1 MAIAE
6 LMILGFISLL
16 LVFFQNY
23 ISKICIP
30 ESVGNTM
37 LPCKHQSKGM
47 GKSGRRLLRAD
58 IDDFGSNR
66 RSLAAD
72 SSSSNCGKVSVQP
85 FYFYYVIVKK
95 YVRNVVS
102 QSELLLFFSFA
113 FTLCILAFS
122 SQVLCVKQGSFKL
135 YYFRFTI

>member
-47 GKSGRRLLRAD
+47 GESGRRLLRAD
-58 IDDFGSNR
+58 VDDFWAYDFGSNR

-95 YVRNVVS
+95 YVRNLVS
-102 QSELLLFFSFA
+102 QSELLLFF
-113 FTLCILAFS
+113 LL
-122 SQVLCVKQGSFKL
+122 LLL
-135 YYFRFTI
+135 YAYLPLVAKFYV